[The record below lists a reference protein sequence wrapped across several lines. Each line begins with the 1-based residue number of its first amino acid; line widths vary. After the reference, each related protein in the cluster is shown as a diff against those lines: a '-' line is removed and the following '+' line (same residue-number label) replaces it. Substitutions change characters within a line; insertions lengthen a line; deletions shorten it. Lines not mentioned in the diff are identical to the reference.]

1 MAILITRGTWS
12 IRPLHLA
19 REKIARVRTCCK
31 PRASNSIFRGEM
43 RVARRGE
50 PEGFRVPKWEDLRVW
65 EDHFR
70 IRQLVSFPISRSL
83 ICEEGI
89 LAYSLY
95 RFAFFVRYSP
105 AESSPVSFAISRM
118 ASLSL
123 TRA

>member
-1 MAILITRGTWS
+1 M
-12 IRPLHLA
+12 
-19 REKIARVRTCCK
+19 
-31 PRASNSIFRGEM
+31 
-43 RVARRGE
+43 
-50 PEGFRVPKWEDLRVW
+50 VW

-70 IRQLVSFPISRSL
+70 ISQLVSLPISRSV

-105 AESSPVSFAISRM
+105 AESSSASFAFSRM

-123 TRA
+123 TTFLPPFMSPHLAMNALMGEVVNVEATHQPTISAATALMPGI